1 MLMIMKKFEINAFS
15 LEEAKSKALE
25 MGVSVI
31 KNVTKSFKNEKPVDF
46 DLFAEEMLKKNKID
60 NATGVGCI
68 VVLEAGSTDTRER
81 PYELI
86 NNVTEGALTKKRVF
100 EILKKSDGT
109 LVATGETKGDAI
121 RAAKNVMKNIK
132 EDLVCKQVYRVV
144 GSHELA
150 FELKYVPSV
159 RTKEGKYIVFGN
171 C

>member
-1 MLMIMKKFEINAFS
+1 MIMKKFEINAFS

-31 KNVTKSFKNEKPVDF
+31 KNVTQSFKNEKPTDF

-68 VVLEAGSTDTRER
+68 VVLEAGSADTRER

-86 NNVTEGALTKKRVF
+86 NNVTEGALTKRRVF

-121 RAAKNVMKNIK
+121 RAAKNIMKSIK

-144 GSHELA
+144 GAHELA

>member
-1 MLMIMKKFEINAFS
+1 MIMKKFEINAFS

-31 KNVTKSFKNEKPVDF
+31 KNVTKSFKNEKPTDF

-68 VVLEAGSTDTRER
+68 VVLEAGSADTRER

-86 NNVTEGALTKKRVF
+86 NNVTEGALTKRRVF

-121 RAAKNVMKNIK
+121 RAAKNIMKNIK

-144 GSHELA
+144 GAHELA

>member
-1 MLMIMKKFEINAFS
+1 MKKFEINAFS

-31 KNVTKSFKNEKPVDF
+31 KNVTKSFKNEKPTDF

-68 VVLEAGSTDTRER
+68 VVLEAGSADTRER

-121 RAAKNVMKNIK
+121 RAAKNIMKSIK

-144 GSHELA
+144 GAHELA

>member
-1 MLMIMKKFEINAFS
+1 MLMIMKKFEINAFG
-15 LEEAKSKALE
+15 LEEAKAKALE
-25 MGVSVI
+25 MGISVI
-31 KNVTKSFKNEKPVDF
+31 RNVTPSFRNEKPVDF

-68 VVLEAGSTDTRER
+68 VVIEAGSADTRER

-86 NNVTEGALTKKRVF
+86 NNVTEGSLTKKRVF
-100 EILKKSDGT
+100 EIMKKSDGT

-121 RAAKNVMKNIK
+121 RAAKNAMKNVR
-132 EDLVCKQVYRVV
+132 EDLICKQVYRVV

-150 FELKYVPSV
+150 FELKYVPSAN
-159 RTKEGKYIVFGN
+159 TKEGKYVVFGN